1 MSLSFELIEQSF
13 EKIRPNAQEF
23 AASFYQNLF
32 LVNPELYPLFA
43 HKNMEEQKEK
53 LINSLVLVVLNIRYP
68 QNLNEALQGLGARHV
83 EYGALPEHY
92 PMVGNALLKTFKQ
105 YLKEDWTEELKQA
118 WIDAYEQIS
127 TLMLE
132 GAEYNPANIQL
143 ESAPVKVNSSS
154 EFHKEQEKFN
164 KTTKTRLPK
173 KPITILKPVESEDSS
188 INFLMIGG
196 IFGGAGLVTILLL
209 LLL

>member
-1 MSLSFELIEQSF
+1 
-13 EKIRPNAQEF
+13 
-23 AASFYQNLF
+23 
-32 LVNPELYPLFA
+32 
-43 HKNMEEQKEK
+43 
-53 LINSLVLVVLNIRYP
+53 
-68 QNLNEALQGLGARHV
+68 
-83 EYGALPEHY
+83 
-92 PMVGNALLKTFKQ
+92 
-105 YLKEDWTEELKQA
+105 
-118 WIDAYEQIS
+118 
-127 TLMLE
+127 MLE
-132 GAEYNPANIQL
+132 GSQYNPANIQL